1 MGPGWMLS
9 CFVDQIECS
18 FRNGGLFFLCGVFLD
33 IYCCSIW
40 AAATADVSPLL
51 QKHLYNV
58 THKLID
64 F

>member
-1 MGPGWMLS
+1 M
-9 CFVDQIECS
+9 
-18 FRNGGLFFLCGVFLD
+18 FLCGVFLD

-40 AAATADVSPLL
+40 AAATADVRSLL